1 MHKPMTMHSSS
12 AAAHHSFTTFRKD
25 TTLWTMREDAVFALP
40 ENLLLLLHQPE
51 QCPGLTLVRE
61 NNVRASFFLRLPDAG
76 ELFIKRYKMRGLSD
90 IIKYMLVPSKA
101 AAEWKT
107 LRRCA
112 EGGLP
117 VPCPVAVAEK
127 KSGVVLQDSCVIA
140 EAVTGALPLNDYFEQ
155 RLPALAPDVARQ
167 LRTSLATN
175 LAQLVRA
182 VHNRGIFYRDLHAG
196 NILIRAAADGGHELF
211 LIDLHRAL
219 FPPRLMQWMKV
230 RDLAQ
235 LCNSLPQ
242 TAIDR
247 DIFLR
252 EYCREALCNEASLR
266 FSIAAASGKLEARRL
281 RSRGKRCT
289 KNSTTFEVYAGV
301 REGYCG
307 RRDFGRDAARG
318 ALAEHHAAMQHSRA
332 QIRKQSKNSA
342 ITTHTQKTGPHAAIC
357 VKQYRYRGIR
367 YGLKSLFTRSR
378 ARNSWIAGNAFLLRG
393 ISTPLPL
400 ALVERKLGP
409 LVTESFLVTEW
420 LTGARELNDYISVL
434 EQQAAAPAVK
444 HAFITS
450 LAATLRDLHEKGV
463 YHADL
468 KSTNILVQETA
479 ASTWRFSFVDLD
491 RVAFRDSLSF
501 YERAN
506 NLAQI
511 NASVSRLVSA
521 KERLKFFFFYAKGTD
536 LLKVRKKYYREILKI
551 SRTKNTEPFG
561 IIFR

>member
-1 MHKPMTMHSSS
+1 
-12 AAAHHSFTTFRKD
+12 
-25 TTLWTMREDAVFALP
+25 MREDAVSAVP
-40 ENLLLLLHQPE
+40 ENLLPLLQHPE

-61 NNVRASFFLRLPDAG
+61 NTVRASFFLRLPDAG

-90 IIKYMLVPSKA
+90 IMKYMLVPSKA

-117 VPCPVAVAEK
+117 VPRPVAVAEK
-127 KSGVVLQDSCVIA
+127 KSGLVLQDSCVIA
-140 EAVTGALPLNDYFEQ
+140 EAVTGALPLNDYFAQ
-155 RLPALAPDVARQ
+155 RLPALAPAVARQ
-167 LRTSLATN
+167 LRTSLAAN

-196 NILIRAAADGGHELF
+196 NILIRAAADGEHELF

-235 LCNSLPQ
+235 LCNSLPE

-247 DIFLR
+247 DSFLQ
-252 EYCREALCNEASLR
+252 EYFRDAGRGAAAFPA
-266 FSIAAASGKLEARRL
+266 FSAAIAAAASRLAAKRL

-307 RRDFGRDAARG
+307 RRDFGREAAR
-318 ALAEHHAAMQHSRA
+318 AAIAEHHAAMQHSRA
-332 QIRKQSKNSA
+332 QIRKQSKNSV
-342 ITTHTQKTGPHAAIC
+342 ITTQTQRTGPPAAIC
-357 VKQYRYRGIR
+357 VKQYQYRGIR
-367 YGLKSLFTRSR
+367 YGLKSLFTRTR

-420 LTGARELNDYISVL
+420 LTGARELNDYISGL
-434 EQQAAAPAVK
+434 AQRAAAPAVK

-450 LAATLRDLHEKGV
+450 LAATLRELHEKGV

-468 KSTNILVQETA
+468 KSTNILVQETG

-506 NLAQI
+506 NLAQV

-536 LLKVRKKYYREILKI
+536 LLKARKKYYREILKI
-551 SRTKNTEPFG
+551 SRTKNTAPFG
-561 IIFR
+561 VIFR

>member
-1 MHKPMTMHSSS
+1 MTMHSSS
-12 AAAHHSFTTFRKD
+12 AAAHPAFTTFRKD
-25 TTLWTMREDAVFALP
+25 ATRWIMRTDAARAVP
-40 ENLLLLLHQPE
+40 ENLLLFLQHPE
-51 QCPGLTLVRE
+51 QCPELTLVRE
-61 NNVRASFFLRLPDAG
+61 NNVRASFFFRLPDAR

-90 IIKYMLVPSKA
+90 ILKYMLAPSKA

-112 EGGLP
+112 ESGLP

-127 KSGVVLQDSCVIA
+127 KSGLVLQDSCVIT

-155 RLPALAPDVARQ
+155 RLPAPAPAVARQ
-167 LRTSLATN
+167 LRASLATD
-175 LAQLVRA
+175 LAQLVCA

-196 NILIRAAADGGHELF
+196 NILIRPADDGGHELF

-235 LCNSLPQ
+235 LCNSLPE

-247 DIFLR
+247 DLFLR
-252 EYCREALCNEASLR
+252 EYCREVRCNEASLR
-266 FSIAAASGKLEARRL
+266 FLIAAAAGKLEARRL

-307 RRDFGRDAARG
+307 RRDFGREAAREAIAG
-318 ALAEHHAAMQHSRA
+318 HYAAMQHNRA
-332 QIRKQSKNSA
+332 QIRKQSKNS
-342 ITTHTQKTGPHAAIC
+342 IISTHTPRTGSPAAIC
-357 VKQYRYRGIR
+357 VKQYPYRGIR

-378 ARNSWIAGNAFLLRG
+378 ARNSWVAGNALLLRG

-400 ALVERKLGP
+400 ALVEQKLGL
-409 LVTESFLVTEW
+409 LVMESFLITEW
-420 LTGARELNDYISVL
+420 LTGARELNDYIL
-434 EQQAAAPAVK
+434 GLAQQEAPPSVK

-450 LAATLRDLHEKGV
+450 LAATLRDLHEKGI

-468 KSTNILVQETA
+468 KSTNILVQETG
-479 ASTWRFSFVDLD
+479 ASAWRFSFVDLD
-491 RVAFRDSLSF
+491 RVAFRGSLSF

-536 LLKVRKKYYREILKI
+536 LLKARKKYYREILKI
-551 SRTKNTEPFG
+551 SRTKNTAPFG
-561 IIFR
+561 VIFSDQ

>member
-1 MHKPMTMHSSS
+1 MTMHSSS
-12 AAAHHSFTTFRKD
+12 AAAHPAFTTFQKD
-25 TTLWTMREDAVFALP
+25 TTLWTMREDAVFAVP

-51 QCPGLTLVRE
+51 QCPGLTLMRE
-61 NNVRASFFLRLPDAG
+61 NNVRASFFFRLPDAG

-127 KSGVVLQDSCVIA
+127 KSGLVLQDSCVVT

-155 RLPALAPDVARQ
+155 QLPALAPDVARQ
-167 LRTSLATN
+167 LRMSLTTN

-196 NILIRAAADGGHELF
+196 NILIRAADDGGHELF

-219 FPPRLMQWMKV
+219 FPPRLMRWMKV
-230 RDLAQ
+230 QDLAQ
-235 LCNSLPQ
+235 LCNSLPEI
-242 TAIDR
+242 AIDR
-247 DIFLR
+247 DIFLK
-252 EYCREALCNEASLR
+252 EYCRDAGRGAAALPA
-266 FSIAAASGKLEARRL
+266 FSVAIAAAARRLAAKRL
-281 RSRGKRCT
+281 RSRSKRCT
-289 KNSTTFEVYAGV
+289 KNSTIFEVYAGV

-307 RRDFGRDAARG
+307 RRDFGREAARKAIAG
-318 ALAEHHAAMQHSRA
+318 HYAAMQHCRA
-332 QIRKQSKNSA
+332 QIRKQSKSSV
-342 ITTHTQKTGPHAAIC
+342 ITTHTQHTGSPAAIC
-357 VKQYRYRGIR
+357 VKQYPYRGIR

-378 ARNSWIAGNAFLLRG
+378 ARNSWVAGNALLLRG

-409 LVTESFLVTEW
+409 LVTESFLVSEW
-420 LTGARELNDYISVL
+420 LTGARELNDYISSL

-468 KSTNILVQETA
+468 KSTNILVQETG

-536 LLKVRKKYYREILKI
+536 LLKTRKEYYREILKI